1 MVESAEG
8 VQRLLDRIAKDA
20 EQESDE
26 IIAKAREVALALIKK
41 KENEA
46 REKAEKESKTILTQA
61 NEEAD
66 RIKKSA
72 IAEAKIKANWTIL
85 SEKDSTVERVV
96 HEVKEE
102 LQKFTKTK
110 EYRSVLEA
118 LVLDG
123 VKAMGGGDL
132 EVLFNKNDSK
142 LDIDLN
148 AISEKASK
156 ELGKPTKLFA
166 SKQNAEGIGGSI
178 IKTADGKIAI
188 DNTLDRLIERRRKD
202 ITLKTAKM
210 LFSE

>member
-8 VQRLLDRIAKDA
+8 VQRLIDRIAKDA
-20 EQESDE
+20 DRESDE
-26 IIAKAREVALALIKK
+26 IIAKAKESALALIKK
-41 KENEA
+41 KEDEA
-46 REKAEKESKTILTQA
+46 RERAEKESQTILAQA

-72 IAEAKIKANWTIL
+72 IAEAKIKANWAIL
-85 SEKDSTVERVV
+85 SEKDSALERVIQD
-96 HEVKEE
+96 VKEE
-102 LQKFTKTK
+102 LQKFTRTK
-110 EYRSVLEA
+110 EYRSVLES

-123 VKAMGGGDL
+123 ARAMGGGDL

-142 LDIDLN
+142 LGIDLN
-148 AISEKASK
+148 ALSEKASK

-166 SKQNAEGIGGSI
+166 SKENAEGIGGSI
-178 IKTADGKIAI
+178 IKTIDGKIVI

-202 ITLKTAKM
+202 ITLKAAKI